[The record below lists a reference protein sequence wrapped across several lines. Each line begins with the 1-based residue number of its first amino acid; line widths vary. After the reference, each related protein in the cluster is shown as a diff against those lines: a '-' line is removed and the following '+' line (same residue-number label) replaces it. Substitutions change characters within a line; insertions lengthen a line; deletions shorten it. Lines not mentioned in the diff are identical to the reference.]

1 MQILNPRAAYDCF
14 SMMVDA
20 KRDLGALPFI
30 GPARRRLRLTGRI

>member
-14 SMMVDA
+14 LMMMDA
-20 KRDLGALPFI
+20 KRDLGPFI